1 VRIRK
6 PRQSKRVLI
15 ILFGVLIL
23 GGGGTWYALEGAPSS
38 ATPALAADGTETEEE
53 EDEVDRVPVELAAAA
68 RADLPSVFQATGT
81 LTAERT
87 VDLTAK
93 VGGQVTTLRVEEG
106 DWVKSGQVLLE
117 IDHREQRLLV
127 EEARVRA
134 ETAKLE
140 LERME
145 NMAARGLETDRKL
158 EEAKQA
164 FEVNQAQYELAKV
177 RLSDHVVRA
186 PFGGRVTTRQVEL
199 GATVQAGASLVG
211 LADIDPMEVELFLPE
226 RVVTRLEVGQ
236 PVEIRPD
243 VAPDQTLV
251 GEVARIAPI
260 VDATT
265 STVKV
270 TLRVTDAGDKARS
283 GSFVRCAV
291 TTDVR
296 HGVVAVPKKA
306 LVAEAG
312 ATYLFVA
319 EADSVRRV
327 EIETGYHDRERIQ
340 ILEGIADGDDVVV
353 VGQGGLRHGSRIEV
367 LPGPDTVRQASD
379 EATELARN

>member
-1 VRIRK
+1 MRIRK